1 LAAEDE
7 FTINFDIKKG
17 EVHTD
22 LREFQRIYSDT
33 APISRPN
40 PITVMIEA
48 HLGGPSDC
56 VSKYWPEQL
65 GKLMLHTFEG
75 YLAQHYNQEN
85 IENPYLSATSH
96 QPLEL
101 GIAIEND
108 FVLVEGFRLLSPK
121 AGGVKQ
127 ARLVISHIVDSDDD
141 LRIVVNYLAGD
152 ETSKRE
158 SAELLAELVDYAW
171 ENSVLRGRVFNM
183 GFRVLDRDSRS
194 VEDLTLDDKARKAID
209 FHIVRYIEKLDH
221 LREAGLTT
229 NRGVILS
236 GPPGTGKT
244 LVVKDV
250 IAKTSMTT
258 IVITSAIR
266 ATQLVSEAYRIARK
280 LAPTLVILEDIDA
293 AGGISRQL
301 CDHPILG
308 EVLQALN
315 GIESNEGVITLAT
328 TNYAENL
335 DEALR
340 DRPGRFDV
348 VIKIGLPNPKTRQ
361 ILLERLLSRYE
372 VQGKIDLDKL
382 VIQTKGLTGA
392 WIDELVK
399 TALQNAIISDG
410 RSSIRQSD
418 LTMAV
423 IDIRNRRAEA
433 HTPTGLLYTMSNS
446 SSDDFSP
453 EVF

>member
-1 LAAEDE
+1 LATEDE
-7 FTINFDIKKG
+7 FTINFDIEKG
-17 EVHTD
+17 EVRTD
-22 LREFQRIYSDT
+22 LREFQRIYSET
-33 APISRPN
+33 TPKRPPN
-40 PITVMIEA
+40 PITAMIKA

-56 VSKYWPEQL
+56 VAKYWPEQL
-65 GKLMLHTFEG
+65 GKLMLHPFEG
-75 YLAQHYNQEN
+75 YLAKHYNQEN
-85 IENPYLSATSH
+85 IENPQMRATSH
-96 QPLEL
+96 QPLGL
-101 GIAIEND
+101 GIVIEND
-108 FVLVEGFRLLSPK
+108 FVLVEGFRLLCPK

-127 ARLVISHIVDSDDD
+127 ARLVISHIVDPDGD
-141 LRIVVNYLAGD
+141 LRIVVNYLAED
-152 ETSKRE
+152 KTSKRE
-158 SAELLAELVDYAW
+158 SAELLAEMVDYAW
-171 ENSVLRGRVFNM
+171 KNSVLRGRVFDM

-194 VEDLTLDDKARKAID
+194 VEDLTLNDKARKAID
-209 FHIVRYIEKLDH
+209 FHIVRYIEKLDT

-229 NRGVILS
+229 NRGAILS

-348 VIKIGLPNPKTRQ
+348 VIKIDLPDSKTRH

-382 VIQTKGLTGA
+382 VVQTKGLTGA
-392 WIDELVK
+392 WIDELIK

-410 RSSIRQSD
+410 RSSICQGD
-418 LTMAV
+418 LMMAI

-433 HTPTGLLYTMSNS
+433 HSPTGLLCDRFP

>member
-1 LAAEDE
+1 LATEDE
-7 FTINFDIKKG
+7 FTINFDIEKG
-17 EVHTD
+17 EVRTD
-22 LREFQRIYSDT
+22 LREFQRIYSET
-33 APISRPN
+33 TPKRPPN
-40 PITVMIEA
+40 PITAMIKA

-56 VSKYWPEQL
+56 VAKYWPEQL

-75 YLAQHYNQEN
+75 YLAKHYNQEN
-85 IENPYLSATSH
+85 IENPQMRATSH
-96 QPLEL
+96 QPLGL
-101 GIAIEND
+101 GIVIEND
-108 FVLVEGFRLLSPK
+108 FVLVEGFRLLCPK

-127 ARLVISHIVDSDDD
+127 ARLVISHIVDPDGD
-141 LRIVVNYLAGD
+141 LRIVVNYLAED
-152 ETSKRE
+152 KTSKRE
-158 SAELLAELVDYAW
+158 SAELLAEMVDYAW
-171 ENSVLRGRVFNM
+171 KNSVLRGRVFDM

-194 VEDLTLDDKARKAID
+194 VEDLTLNDKARKAID
-209 FHIVRYIEKLDH
+209 FHIVRYIEKLDT

-229 NRGVILS
+229 NRGAILS

-348 VIKIGLPNPKTRQ
+348 VIKIDLPDSKTRH

-382 VIQTKGLTGA
+382 VVQTKGLTGA
-392 WIDELVK
+392 WIDELIK

-410 RSSIRQSD
+410 RSSICQGD
-418 LTMAV
+418 LMMAI

-433 HTPTGLLYTMSNS
+433 HSPTGLLCDRFP